1 MAVQLYNSIGPNPR
15 AVRIFM
21 AERGV
26 DLPKVEVDIR
36 GGENRKAPY
45 LAKNPAGQC
54 PALELDDGGF
64 ITEITAICEYLDEVS
79 PGGSLIGRTP
89 QEKAETRMWV
99 RRIDLN
105 ILEPMANGFRFGEG
119 LKMFQDRIRCIPQ
132 ASGDLKTTA
141 QDWLT
146 KLDGLMAGKTFICGA
161 RLTLADVLL
170 FAFVD
175 FFAGI
180 GQPLNPELTN
190 IGAWYARM
198 KARPSA
204 AA

>member
-1 MAVQLYNSIGPNPR
+1 MQLYNSIGPNPR

-21 AERGV
+21 AERGI

-54 PALELDDGGF
+54 PTLELDDGSY

-79 PGGSLIGRTP
+79 PGASLIGKTP
-89 QEKAETRMWV
+89 QERAETRMWV

-119 LKMFQDRIRCIPQ
+119 LRMFQDRIRCIPQ
-132 ASGDLKTTA
+132 ASADLKATA
-141 QDWLT
+141 QDWLAR
-146 KLDGLMAGKTFICGA
+146 LDGLMAGKTYICGD

-170 FAFVD
+170 FAFAD
-175 FFAGI
+175 FFATI
-180 GQPLNPELTN
+180 GQPLDPELKN
-190 IGAWYARM
+190 VGAWYARM

-204 AA
+204 QA